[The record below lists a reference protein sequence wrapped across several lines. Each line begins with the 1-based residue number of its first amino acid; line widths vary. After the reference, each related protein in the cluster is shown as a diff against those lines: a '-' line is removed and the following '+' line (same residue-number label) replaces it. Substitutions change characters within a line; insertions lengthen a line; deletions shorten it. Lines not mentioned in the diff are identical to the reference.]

1 MAEFRSKLEDLMS
14 VEELVFDPTPGF
26 GRWRKFFPE
35 DAVKHPAKANLNLID
50 FLIDKYSR
58 EGDLILDPMSGTG
71 STCVL
76 ASLKGRDAI
85 CIDIEPQFYQWME
98 KAREIVEKT
107 FMLGRKGRIINILGD
122 ARRLSELLKQIDII
136 ITSPPYADMK
146 RGSSDLDAVERYA
159 ERWERHA
166 REKKWNTWG
175 LDFHTEGRLRS
186 AESLIRGYSDN
197 PDNIGNLPL
206 GNIDMIITSPPYA
219 ETLSIH
225 SGGMKGLRSAPKPST
240 VSYNKDPQLYSDNP
254 DNIGNLPL
262 GVIDT
267 IITSPPYE
275 SALEGT
281 SRHTRGGIASR
292 DPALAQTGTYSTVLS
307 VKQGVPVMYS
317 PNPDNIGNLKNRDED
332 YEMLEHEKRLETL
345 YKRLLR
351 DGKPTYLSE
360 MLKVYNEMYKV
371 LKPNGYVII
380 IIKPFIRNK
389 QVLDLP
395 YYTWLMMEKVGFKL
409 EKIYKL
415 RLGRKSFWRVL
426 YFKKYP
432 DVPQINHEYIIVG
445 KK

>member
-1 MAEFRSKLEDLMS
+1 MTEFRSKLEDLM
-14 VEELVFDPTPGF
+14 VAEELVFESTPGF

-35 DAVKHPAKANLNLID
+35 DAVRHPAKANLNLID

-76 ASLKGRDAI
+76 AALKGRDAI
-85 CIDIEPQFYQWME
+85 CIDIEPLFYQWME

-107 FMLGRKGRIINILGD
+107 PMLGRKGKIINILGD

-136 ITSPPYADMK
+136 ITSPPYADIK
-146 RGSSDLDAVERYA
+146 RGSSDLDVVERYA
-159 ERWERHA
+159 ERWERYA
-166 REKKWNTWG
+166 REKKWNTWS
-175 LDFHTEGRLRS
+175 LNFHTEGRLRS
-186 AESLIRGYSDN
+186 AEALIRGYSDN

-206 GNIDMIITSPPYA
+206 GDIDTIITSPPYA
-219 ETLSIH
+219 ETISH
-225 SGGMKGLRSAPKPST
+225 KSGGPVKKIVNVDIST
-240 VSYNKDPQLYSDNP
+240 ITARTYSENEN
-254 DNIGNLPL
+254 NIGNLPL
-262 GVIDT
+262 GDI
-267 IITSPPYE
+267 
-275 SALEGT
+275 
-281 SRHTRGGIASR
+281 SRS
-292 DPALAQTGTYSTVLS
+292 
-307 VKQGVPVMYS
+307 
-317 PNPDNIGNLKNRDED
+317 ED
-332 YEMLEHEKRLETL
+332 R
-345 YKRLLR
+345 
-351 DGKPTYLSE
+351 PTYFSE
-360 MLKVYNEMYKV
+360 MFKVYNEMYKV
-371 LKPNGYVII
+371 LKPNGYAIV